1 MFKNLVFWT
10 IVVLSLAIS
19 LVSYRF
25 VAMGL
30 DAAFESM
37 QDHITERP
45 IALLLHVSFAPIALA
60 LSPFQMIIGLRAR
73 RPALHRWMGRIT
85 ALAIVISALAGL
97 VLAAGAFVDRPVAG
111 LGFGLL
117 SIFWITATLFAV
129 YFAMI
134 RDIDRHRRWMIRS
147 FALTL
152 AALTLRLQLPLIMGF
167 GEIDYAAASQVVAWL
182 CWVPNLIIAE
192 YLLSDRTRRRI
203 AIS

>member
-25 VAMGL
+25 VAIGL

-85 ALAIVISALAGL
+85 ASAIVISALAGL

-134 RDIDRHRRWMIRS
+134 RDIDRHRRWMVRS
-147 FALTL
+147 FTLTL